1 MPFLGDFAA
10 LRPRNPCANILTLPC
25 LQWTSLPLILHKY
38 PTTGGQVMDDARY
51 RTFFL
56 QPTDPMHR
64 HYEALRAVIVEQQP
78 MQAVA
83 QRLGYRYDS
92 VRALVSRFRGQFDS
106 GTLPPFS
113 PAPAVDAPPTRP
125 LPHPRGPT
133 SLRSPTLVGSVWL
146 PGGACELAQR
156 RHLPLPTLTGPVAL
170 RRHRPPRRLSRL
182 THGPRSARC

>member
-1 MPFLGDFAA
+1 
-10 LRPRNPCANILTLPC
+10 
-25 LQWTSLPLILHKY
+25 
-38 PTTGGQVMDDARY
+38 MDDARY

-113 PAPAVDAPPTRP
+113 PPPAADAPPTRP

-133 SLRSPTLVGSVWL
+133 SLRSPTLLRSV
-146 PGGACELAQR
+146 
-156 RHLPLPTLTGPVAL
+156 
-170 RRHRPPRRLSRL
+170 
-182 THGPRSARC
+182 